1 MRAGRD
7 SEEALFPDAV
17 ALLHQPGRFEIHQ
30 WTIRLRD
37 RLLLRTRNPSGRLCV
52 GPVGGTG
59 VDIERFASKDHP
71 LRNHLHGL
79 DLHQPLGLKRSSKES
94 AFHYAPQERCHPAMP
109 ERKMQNS
116 VFIIVVVC
124 RVRRDFSRKRNNIVP
139 AFKSGTKVSRRP
151 CTTGKSWSFN
161 APFKRC
167 PERQRDRF

>member
-1 MRAGRD
+1 MISNYPAKYNEPMPFSQRVIIAAHLLAWIGPGLRGQHVHVNPGYLTRHGQNHARHGGGVGEWMRADRD

-37 RLLLRTRNPSGRLCV
+37 RLLPRTRNPSGRLCV

-59 VDIERFASKDHP
+59 GNIKRFASKDHP

-94 AFHYAPQERCHPAMP
+94 IFHYAPQERCHPVMP
-109 ERKMQNS
+109 ER
-116 VFIIVVVC
+116 
-124 RVRRDFSRKRNNIVP
+124 
-139 AFKSGTKVSRRP
+139 
-151 CTTGKSWSFN
+151 
-161 APFKRC
+161 
-167 PERQRDRF
+167 